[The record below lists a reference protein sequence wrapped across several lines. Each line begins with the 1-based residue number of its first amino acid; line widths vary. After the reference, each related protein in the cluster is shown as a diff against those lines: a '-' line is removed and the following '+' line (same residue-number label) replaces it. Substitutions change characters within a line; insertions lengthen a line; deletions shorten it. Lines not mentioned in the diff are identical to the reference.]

1 MAVNI
6 VWVYT
11 ELSDDFVLLLGGFHT
26 LMSFVSSVGAVM
38 GNSGSV
44 ESGVTRMLTGK
55 NFPQNT
61 IALRMVAEELL
72 QPIISRVE
80 SHEDLMSTLEKEATK
95 SRGGFYEWGHTL

>member
-1 MAVNI
+1 
-6 VWVYT
+6 
-11 ELSDDFVLLLGGFHT
+11 
-26 LMSFVSSVGAVM
+26 M

-44 ESGVTRMLTGK
+44 ESSIGGMTRMLTGK

-80 SHEDLMSTLEKEATK
+80 SHEDLMSSLEKEATK
-95 SRGGFYEWGHTL
+95 RRGGIHEWGHNL